1 VDQTDVINQLAGI
14 EPGSAV
20 DQVRR
25 QRPETLQYA
34 QGSYLAL
41 FEPDDPGGV
50 SRLERE
56 AIGLRVAVLESAP
69 GLAAHHRGR
78 LEALGVSS
86 EDIADIDADPGAE
99 SLPPRLRAILKH
111 VDLLTRSPRDGSP
124 EALAE
129 LKRAGLAARDIV
141 TISQIV
147 AYLSYQVRMV
157 ALLQAME
164 PGQ

>member
-25 QRPETLQYA
+25 QRPETQRYA

-41 FEPDDPGGV
+41 FEPDDPRGLTRV
-50 SRLERE
+50 ERE

-69 GLAAHHRGR
+69 ALAAYHRSR
-78 LEALGVSS
+78 LETLGVSPD
-86 EDIADIDADPGAE
+86 DIAAIVAGPGSE
-99 SLPPRLRAILKH
+99 SPPPRLRAILKH
-111 VDLLTRSPRDGSP
+111 VDLLTLSPRDGSP
-124 EALAE
+124 KALAE
-129 LKRAGLAARDIV
+129 MKKAGLAARDIV

-147 AYLSYQVRMV
+147 AYLSYQIRMV